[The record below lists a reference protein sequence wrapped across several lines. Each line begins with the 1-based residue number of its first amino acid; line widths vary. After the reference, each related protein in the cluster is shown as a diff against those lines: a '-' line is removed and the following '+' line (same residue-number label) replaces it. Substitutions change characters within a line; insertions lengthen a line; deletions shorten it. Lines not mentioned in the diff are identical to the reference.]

1 MKVIL
6 LIPFIMLASVIV
18 AQQIPQYSQYMFNH
32 FAINPALAGSKDC
45 IDARLGY
52 RKQWVGFDGAPTTA
66 WVSIHGA
73 FTNKSKPY
81 QKSKHGFG
89 AFLETD
95 ETGPLAFT
103 MFNVAYSYHIKLNEK
118 WMTSFGVFIG
128 VQQHKLDAGQVT
140 LTNFND
146 PAIDNGGSAFVV
158 PEIWPG
164 VLVYN
169 DNTFYGFSI
178 RQALGNSIGEIGL
191 ESKLSRHLLLNGGH
205 RFRSRGKLA
214 YIPSTLIKVTG
225 GAPMAIDFNLMME
238 YEKVFAIGVSYR
250 NVDAIVAMFR
260 ISFLKFFT
268 LGYAYDMTTSKI
280 KVGSS
285 NTHEI
290 ILGINACP
298 HDNSRN
304 KIVRCPAFE

>member
-1 MKVIL
+1 MTTSFIL
-6 LIPFIMLASVIV
+6 LATIIV

-32 FAINPALAGSKDC
+32 FSINPALAGSKEC

-66 WVSIHGA
+66 WVSMHGS
-73 FTNKSKPY
+73 FRNEKKPY
-81 QKSKHGFG
+81 QNNKHGFG

-103 MFNVAYSYHIKLNEK
+103 MFNVAYAYHIQLNEK
-118 WMTSFGVFIG
+118 WMTSFGVFLG

-140 LTNFND
+140 LSNFND
-146 PAIDNGGSAFVV
+146 PAIGNGGSAFVV
-158 PEIWPG
+158 PEVWPG

-178 RQALGNSIGEIGL
+178 RQALGNAIGDIGL
-191 ESKLSRHLLLNGGH
+191 ESKLTRHLLLNGGH
-205 RFRSRGKLA
+205 RFRSRGKVA
-214 YIPSTLIKVTG
+214 FIPSTLIKISG
-225 GAPMAIDFNLMME
+225 GSPMAIDLNLMME
-238 YEKVFAIGVSYR
+238 YEQVFAIGASYR
-250 NVDAIVAMFR
+250 NVDAIVVMFKLN
-260 ISFLKFFT
+260 FLKFFT
-268 LGYAYDMTTSKI
+268 LGYAYDLTTSKI

-290 ILGINACP
+290 ILGISACP
-298 HDNSRN
+298 RDNAQN
-304 KIVRCPAFE
+304 KIVRCPVFE